1 MTSQV
6 RNELRDDY
14 KSRLVNRRA
23 CSVGFV
29 RREMGRRGYQI
40 HQLVD
45 SEGQYSFCGHAPLA
59 LQMMTQGVSANFAP
73 SPASFSNA
81 VPVLLGRIKP
91 MHPIQKVVT
100 RKRKGDDD
108 AAWTY
113 WVTRP
118 VTERLA
124 MVEELRAEYHG
135 WTHEPEPRLS
145 RICRIIRR
153 S

>member
-1 MTSQV
+1 M
-6 RNELRDDY
+6 
-14 KSRLVNRRA
+14 
-23 CSVGFV
+23 
-29 RREMGRRGYQI
+29 I
-40 HQLVD
+40 HGCTAGAISIL
-45 SEGQYSFCGHAPLA
+45 
-59 LQMMTQGVSANFAP
+59 MKGVAANFAIH
-73 SPASFSNA
+73 PALFSDA
-81 VPVLLGRIKP
+81 LPVLLGRIET
-91 MHPIQKVVT
+91 MHSIQKVVT

-118 VTERLA
+118 VSERLA

-145 RICRIIRR
+145 RVCRFIRR

>member
-1 MTSQV
+1 MLKTRLWGLSSPESPVALSGFIVRSGYMDHLIHRIISLPIKGSGSSEMT
-6 RNELRDDY
+6 LH
-14 KSRLVNRRA
+14 
-23 CSVGFV
+23 
-29 RREMGRRGYQI
+29 GYTAGAI
-40 HQLVD
+40 SIL
-45 SEGQYSFCGHAPLA
+45 
-59 LQMMTQGVSANFAP
+59 MKGVSANFAP
-73 SPASFSNA
+73 PPPSFSNV
-81 VPVLLGRIKP
+81 VPVLLGRIDL
-91 MHPIQKVVT
+91 MHSIQKVVT

-145 RICRIIRR
+145 RVCRIIRR

>member
-1 MTSQV
+1 MSSINPDERCGGEI
-6 RNELRDDY
+6 RN
-14 KSRLVNRRA
+14 SPAIVFQCGA
-23 CSVGFV
+23 CSFW
-29 RREMGRRGYQI
+29 
-40 HQLVD
+40 
-45 SEGQYSFCGHAPLA
+45 
-59 LQMMTQGVSANFAP
+59 
-73 SPASFSNA
+73 
-81 VPVLLGRIKP
+81 GRIET
-91 MHPIQKVVT
+91 MHSIQKVVT

-118 VTERLA
+118 VSERLA

-145 RICRIIRR
+145 RVCRIIRR

>member
-1 MTSQV
+1 LKTRLWGLSSPESPVALSGFIVRSGYMDHLIHRIISLPIKGSGSSEMT
-6 RNELRDDY
+6 LH
-14 KSRLVNRRA
+14 
-23 CSVGFV
+23 
-29 RREMGRRGYQI
+29 GYTAGAI
-40 HQLVD
+40 SIL
-45 SEGQYSFCGHAPLA
+45 
-59 LQMMTQGVSANFAP
+59 MKGVSANFAP
-73 SPASFSNA
+73 PPPSFSNV
-81 VPVLLGRIKP
+81 VPVLLGRIDL
-91 MHPIQKVVT
+91 MHSIQKVVT

-135 WTHEPEPRLS
+135 WTIESEPRLL
-145 RICRIIRR
+145 RVCRIVRR

>member
-1 MTSQV
+1 MT
-6 RNELRDDY
+6 LH
-14 KSRLVNRRA
+14 
-23 CSVGFV
+23 
-29 RREMGRRGYQI
+29 GYSAGAI
-40 HQLVD
+40 SIL
-45 SEGQYSFCGHAPLA
+45 
-59 LQMMTQGVSANFAP
+59 MKGVAANFAIH
-73 SPASFSNA
+73 PALFSNA
-81 VPVLLGRIKP
+81 VPALLGRIET
-91 MHPIQKVVT
+91 MHSIQKVVT

-118 VTERLA
+118 VSERLA

>member
-1 MTSQV
+1 
-6 RNELRDDY
+6 
-14 KSRLVNRRA
+14 
-23 CSVGFV
+23 
-29 RREMGRRGYQI
+29 
-40 HQLVD
+40 
-45 SEGQYSFCGHAPLA
+45 
-59 LQMMTQGVSANFAP
+59 
-73 SPASFSNA
+73 
-81 VPVLLGRIKP
+81 

-100 RKRKGDDD
+100 RKRKGDHD

-135 WTHEPEPRLS
+135 WTIESEPRLL
-145 RICRIIRR
+145 RVCRIIRR